1 MPKYTYHCNACN
13 ASYSFSHRLNEIHEV
28 CKSCGSEKTLNKIPV
43 MFEYAKDIKKENKV
57 GALVQEVIED
67 SKKDIEEAKQEL
79 KNRKHDKS

>member
-1 MPKYTYHCNACN
+1 
-13 ASYSFSHRLNEIHEV
+13 
-28 CKSCGSEKTLNKIPV
+28 